1 MGDISDMHDLN
12 RFMRSPEGKAHL
24 EANSQKLKGHT
35 IVEVDFSN
43 EVHFIAITLILDNR
57 KAVSVTQPSLE
68 VTVLQNTFEDAIERE
83 YYLDFPERKP
93 TE

>member
-1 MGDISDMHDLN
+1 MGDISDMHDLK

-24 EANSQKLKGHT
+24 KGIRQRLKGHT
-35 IVEVDFSN
+35 IVEVDFTN
-43 EVHFIAITLILDNR
+43 EFHFVAIVLIMENGEN
-57 KAVSVTQPSLE
+57 VSVTQPSLD
-68 VTVLQNTFEDAIERE
+68 VTVLQNTFEDVIERE

>member
-1 MGDISDMHDLN
+1 MHDLK
-12 RFMRSPEGKAHL
+12 RFVRSPEGKSYLGAIR
-24 EANSQKLKGHT
+24 QKLKGHT
-35 IVEVDFSN
+35 IVKVDFSN